1 MVTKINLA
9 RENFPQSETV
19 LLESDKFEVRGWTYP
34 TGIESVKLSSD
45 RVAVEVLPFMGQILW
60 NVEVDGKSLRME
72 NMFTYPQPATEITD
86 TYGCFAFHS
95 GLLSAGCPGPEDTHP
110 LRGEFSCAPFGEA
123 WIEVSEDSIAISGR
137 YEYTK
142 GFGDHYE
149 AKPVVRLHAGESFFD
164 IDMEVTNLSKYQPM
178 PLQYMC
184 HMNYLYEDGAK
195 FGGSLPDS
203 AFTVR
208 SSIPDHV
215 HPTDEW
221 REMLDGLIT
230 NPKVEELSE
239 ATHYDPEIVWFADNL
254 PQYGEEVSVTM
265 GDYFIEFP
273 SKDFNVGTRWILHN
287 ADQKVCAFLIPGTS
301 RPEGAAAARKAGTMI
316 ELKAGETRNFHV
328 RTGKRS

>member
-1 MVTKINLA
+1 
-9 RENFPQSETV
+9 
-19 LLESDKFEVRGWTYP
+19 
-34 TGIESVKLSSD
+34 
-45 RVAVEVLPFMGQILW
+45 
-60 NVEVDGKSLRME
+60 
-72 NMFTYPQPATEITD
+72 
-86 TYGCFAFHS
+86 
-95 GLLSAGCPGPEDTHP
+95 
-110 LRGEFSCAPFGEA
+110 
-123 WIEVSEDSIAISGR
+123 
-137 YEYTK
+137 
-142 GFGDHYE
+142 
-149 AKPVVRLHAGESFFD
+149 
-164 IDMEVTNLSKYQPM
+164 MEVTNLSKYQPM